1 MNEPVKIIFYAT
13 KWCPDC
19 TRARKILD
27 QRAVPYIYVDINQ
40 DAAGRAYV
48 QQVNQGNR
56 SVPTIVFP
64 DGSILVE
71 PSNQALEAK
80 LESLGVQAEDHSI

>member
-1 MNEPVKIIFYAT
+1 MSDQPKTIFYAT

-19 TRARKILD
+19 TRARTFLEKRGLPLIL
-27 QRAVPYIYVDINQ
+27 VDINR
-40 DAAGRAYV
+40 DAEGRAYV
-48 QQVNQGNR
+48 QQVNNGNR

-80 LESLGVQAEDHSI
+80 LDALAAATNE